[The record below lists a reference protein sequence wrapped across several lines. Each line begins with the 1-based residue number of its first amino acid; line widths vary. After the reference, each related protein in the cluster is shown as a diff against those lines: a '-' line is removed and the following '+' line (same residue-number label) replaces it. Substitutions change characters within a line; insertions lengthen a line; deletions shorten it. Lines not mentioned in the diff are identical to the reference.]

1 MLFKV
6 QDKFQIEIRNKG
18 PKLGVK
24 IVIIA
29 YNKLMTGTWTGLF
42 GGPPGQFVPQELA
55 PIRAYV
61 ETGQTL

>member
-1 MLFKV
+1 MK
-6 QDKFQIEIRNKG
+6 IRNKG